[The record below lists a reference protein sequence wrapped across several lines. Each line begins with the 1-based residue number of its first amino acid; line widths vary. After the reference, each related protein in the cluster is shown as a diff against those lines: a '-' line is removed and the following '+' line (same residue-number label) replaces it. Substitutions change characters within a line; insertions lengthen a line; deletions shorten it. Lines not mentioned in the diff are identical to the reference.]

1 MRIFQSGNEN
11 LLVELRIRKELLP
24 YHLLSYFIGQT
35 TNIRLMMGD
44 VYFYISTSD
53 PTMGGGISGGG
64 HYGNRFNNNAIT
76 MLKVFFYPHKPPQLE
91 FFVIKFVI
99 S

>member
-1 MRIFQSGNEN
+1 
-11 LLVELRIRKELLP
+11 
-24 YHLLSYFIGQT
+24 
-35 TNIRLMMGD
+35 MMGD

-53 PTMGGGISGGG
+53 PTMGGGGG
-64 HYGNRFNNNAIT
+64 HYGNRFKNDAIT

-91 FFVIKFVI
+91 FFFIKFVI